1 MKFTGHSLKLLRQ
14 GVLYALD
21 ETQNQIATCPDV
33 NLYGDD
39 LAQLEADSVRFN
51 NLLER
56 INKAIAKEGS
66 K

>member
-33 NLYGDD
+33 NLYGEEIK
-39 LAQLEADSVRFN
+39 QLEADAKQLN